1 MADEQQLLDY
11 LKKVTADLRRTK
23 RQLQAVESRDQ
34 EPIAIVAMSCRF
46 PGGVN
51 SPEELWRMLADGR
64 DGITEFPADRGWNVE
79 ELYDPDPEHRGTTYT
94 KHGGFID
101 AVGEFDAA
109 FFGISPREAL
119 TMDPQ
124 QRLLLESAWETF
136 ERAGI
141 DPLSLRGTST
151 GVYAGVTMQ
160 DYSARV
166 LMSAPDAIEGQLL
179 TGSSTSVVSGRIAY
193 SLGLEGPAVTIDTAC
208 SSSLVAVHLA
218 AQSLR
223 RDECSLALAG
233 GVAIMSTPTP
243 FVEFSRQRGLARDGR
258 CKAFAASA
266 DGTGWAE
273 GVGLVLLERLSDAQ
287 RLGHPIIAVVRG
299 SALNQDGA
307 SNGLTA
313 PNGPAQQRMI
323 RQALTDAKLTAAQV
337 DVVETHGTG
346 TTLGDPIEAQALIAT
361 YGKQRAAERPLLI
374 GSVKSNIGHTQ
385 AASGIAGIMK
395 MALAIQHGVVPPTLH
410 VDEPT
415 PQVDWSAGTVALATE
430 RLPWPDTGLP
440 RRGGVSAFGVSGTNA
455 HVILEEAPA
464 PSSEPVTPALS
475 SEPVTPA
482 AAGGALPWVL
492 SGRTEAA
499 MREQASRLAAHLDAV
514 GSVDPA
520 DVGFSLATTR
530 AALEHRAVLVGR
542 DLAGLRERLD
552 TLAAQGPDAADA
564 YACRGETAGAV
575 LVFPGQGSQWVGMA
589 AELMETAPV
598 FAARIEQCATALRP
612 YTDWSLLDVLRS
624 TDPEVLKR
632 VDVVQPA
639 LWAVMVAL
647 AELWRSYG
655 VVPAAVVGHS
665 QGEIAAAVVAGAL
678 SVEDGAKV
686 VALRSQAL
694 SALSGLGGMVSVAA
708 PADAVRRRLESY
720 VGRISVAA
728 VNGPASVVVAGDA
741 DALDE
746 LLAECERDGV
756 RARRI
761 NVDYASHS
769 AHVERIRD
777 AVLTALDGLSP
788 GPAAIPFYSTV
799 TGEPLDTSTVD
810 GDYWFRNLRQQVLF
824 AETVERLRTDGH
836 HVFVECS
843 PHPVLTGG
851 LTELLGGADEA
862 AVIGSLRRDEGGLAR
877 FTRSL
882 AEAHVHG
889 VRLDWSAVFPG
900 ARTVALPTYPFQH
913 QRYWLEVEFGAADP
927 GAGTGGGTPAEAGF
941 WSAVDRADVGA
952 LTATLGVADDVVEPI
967 LPSLTSWHRGSR
979 DQATVDSW
987 RYHIAWRPHP
997 GGADGT
1003 PAGTWLVLVPTGRRG
1018 DDRVTAALD
1027 TLGRH
1032 AAGVIAVEVD
1042 TRTADRDSLADTLR
1056 GAQPGGIL
1064 SLLALD
1070 EQPLPEHPDVP
1081 AGFAAT
1087 VALTQALGIAD
1098 LGAPLW
1104 CATSGAVSVGRTD
1117 PVTNPAQAL
1126 VWGFGRVAALEHP
1139 DRWGGLV
1146 DLPGELDER
1155 TRGLLATVISGATGE
1170 DQVAVR
1176 SSGVFGRRLV
1186 RAPLAGT
1193 APTRRWNPEG
1203 TVLITGGT
1211 GALGGHIARWLA
1223 RSGVGHLLLLS
1234 RRGPDA
1240 PGAADLTAELTALGT
1255 AVSVVACDA
1264 GDRDALAAV
1273 LADVPAAHPLTA
1285 VVHTAAA
1292 IDDTVVDALDVDR
1305 MSRALHAKMTA
1316 AANLDELTRDLDL
1329 SVFMLCS
1336 SVAGTLASSGVGNYA
1351 PANAYL
1357 DALAQQRRAA
1367 GRHALSVAWGA
1378 WDGGGLADGRFGDLL
1393 DRHGMPGM
1401 APALA
1406 IEALRGAVDHDE
1418 TYLAIADIAWD
1429 RYFVAFTAT
1438 RAAPLLD
1445 AVPEVRELRSRAAT
1459 TEAGDPT
1466 AAPANTYARQLAG
1479 QSEAD
1484 QRRTLLDLV
1493 RAQVAA
1499 VLSYPSPEAVEPRR
1513 TFQELGFDSVTGV
1526 ELRNRLA
1533 RATGL
1538 RLPATMVFDH
1548 PSPHALGARLREQ
1561 LLDTDTGPAA
1571 AAPTTAL
1578 AADEPIAIVGM
1589 SCRYPGG
1596 VGSPEDLWRLVAADG
1611 DGMGVFPA
1619 DRGWDLGVLFDPDP
1633 DNAGTTYTRTG
1644 GFLYDVGEF
1653 DAEFFG
1659 VNPREALAMDP
1670 QQRLLLE
1677 ASWEAVERAGIDP
1690 AGLAGSRTGVFA
1702 GTNGSDYSA
1711 VLFGAS
1717 DGLEGYLAT
1726 GNAGA
1731 VLSGRVSYVLGLEGP
1746 AVTVD
1751 TACSSSLVALHLA
1764 AQALRSGECDLA
1776 LAGGVTVMA
1785 TPSLFVGFSRQR
1797 GLAEDG
1803 RCKAFAGAADGTGF
1817 SEGVGMLLVERLSD
1831 ARRNGHRVL
1840 AVVRGSAVNQDG
1852 ASNGLTAPNGPSQ
1865 QRVIRAALANSGL
1878 SAADVDVVEA
1888 HGTGTRLGDPIEAQ
1902 ALLATYGQ
1910 DRPADQ
1916 PLWLGS
1922 VKSNIGHTQAA
1933 AGVAGII
1940 KMVEAL
1946 RHETLPRTLHVDEP
1960 TPQVDWSDGAVE
1972 LLTEPRSWR
1981 AGERPRRAGVSSFG
1995 VSGTNAHVIIEE
2007 APAVAADEV
2016 AATTPDVP
2024 WLLAGRTATAVADQ
2038 ARQLAALDAPAGE
2051 VAYSLAATRSAFSQR
2066 AVVLGPEHRTGLNA
2080 LVDGLPSSSVITGSA
2095 YPDAPVV
2102 FVFPGQGS
2110 QWVGMAVG
2118 LLDAEPVFAARIA
2131 ECAAAL
2137 APFVDWNLLDVLRS
2151 DDPLERV
2158 DVVQPVLWAVHVALA
2173 EVWKAKGVTPDAVI
2187 GHSQGEIA
2195 AACVAGV
2202 LSLGDAAKVVALRSK
2217 ALLAVAGTGGMVS
2230 VNAGLDVVTPLLTD
2244 GVTVAVVNGPTSV
2257 VVAGAPA
2264 DLDVFLAVTEVAG
2277 VRARRVKVDYASH
2290 CALVEPVEAELAGL
2304 LDGVRPLPGA
2314 VPIFSTVEDGG
2325 VMDAAYWYRN
2335 LRQPV
2340 RLDQAV
2346 EAAYTAGHR
2355 IFVEV
2360 SAHPVLTGAIADTV
2374 DAATVGTLRRDA
2386 GGTDQV
2392 ERALAEAWVRGAPV
2406 DWSTVIPATRV
2417 VDLPTYPFQ
2426 HQRYWPTGG
2435 GAMAASDP
2443 VDSQFWQAVEDGD
2456 LTPLGI
2462 TGDAGDLL
2470 PALATWRRTRRE
2482 RGTTD
2487 TWRYTVGWTPIPDA
2501 GTAPRLDGTWLLVV
2515 PDTTDQHRIAT
2526 DCAAAL
2532 RDHGAEVLEIA
2543 PATTERGEL
2552 AGLLNRLSDIDI
2564 PIAGVLSL
2572 LALDQRPDRENPQIT
2587 TGTTATLTLLQTLGD
2602 IGSPA
2607 KLWCVTRG
2615 AVAVAPGEGVPHP
2628 AQAMLWGL
2636 GPVLEAEDPQRFGGL
2651 IDLPDTL
2658 DPVAGTRL
2666 AVTLRGEPGSTGENQ
2681 VAIRSAGAV
2690 ARRLRPA
2697 PSTVPTPTTGWSP
2710 TGAALVTGGTGAI
2723 GAHVARW
2730 LAGRGVEHLV
2740 LTSRRGPDAPGAGD
2754 LRTELEQLGA
2764 RVTIAACDV
2773 ADRDALRTLVDGI
2786 DDLTAVFHLAGTR
2799 DSGLLT
2805 GLTGDRLAAVAAGR
2819 ATGARHLHELTRDH
2833 DLTAF
2838 VLFSA
2843 LAGTLGSTGQGAY
2856 AATNAYLDALAAR
2869 RVAAGLPATSIAWG
2883 DWAGSEA
2890 AGDPAVTPLPTSSA
2904 LTALGQA
2911 LDHGDTRIVLADVGW
2926 DRFTE
2931 QHPAGPPRL
2940 VTDLPAVRAALAAGT
2955 GDPST
2960 APWLRRIDGLD
2971 PAERDAVLLD
2981 LVRAQAAS
2989 VLGHPDSTAVESDR
3003 AFKELGFDSLTAV
3016 QLRNQISVATGVK
3029 LPATLAFDHPTARA
3043 LTTHLVGRIVG
3054 DSDTELP
3061 LLAEVDRLAGLISG
3075 RTLDKG
3081 ARAQLTARLQALL
3094 ADVHGTTEHTGDT
3107 VTEKLQS
3114 ASADEIFD
3122 FIDTQLSVS

>member
-101 AVGEFDAA
+101 EVGEFDAA

-218 AQSLR
+218 AQALR

-258 CKAFAASA
+258 CKPFAASA

-273 GVGLVLLERLSDAQ
+273 GVGLVLLEKLSDAQ
-287 RLGHPIIAVVRG
+287 RRGHPVIAVVRG

-323 RQALTDAKLTAAQV
+323 RRALADAKLTAAQV

-361 YGKQRAAERPLLI
+361 YGRQRAAERPLLI

-385 AASGIAGIMK
+385 AAAGIAGMMK

-464 PSSEPVTPALS
+464 PASDPVTSAP
-475 SEPVTPA
+475 
-482 AAGGALPWVL
+482 AGGALPWVL
-492 SGRTEAA
+492 SGRTGAA
-499 MREQASRLAAHLDAV
+499 LRDQARRLATHLDTA
-514 GSVDPA
+514 GPVDPA
-520 DVGFSLATTR
+520 DVGLSLATTR

-552 TLAAQGPDAADA
+552 ALADQGPDTADA
-564 YACRGETAGAV
+564 YASRGEVTGAV

-589 AELMETAPV
+589 AELMDNAPV
-598 FAARIEQCATALRP
+598 FAARIEECAAALRP
-612 YTDWSLLDVLRS
+612 YTEWSLLDVLRS
-624 TDPEVLKR
+624 TDPAVLKR

-639 LWAVMVAL
+639 LWAVMVSL

-655 VVPAAVVGHS
+655 VTPAAVVGHS

-678 SVEDGAKV
+678 SLEDGAKV

-708 PADAVRRRLESY
+708 PADAVRRRLKTY
-720 VGRISVAA
+720 PGRISVAA

-777 AVLTALDGLSP
+777 AVLAALEGLTP

-799 TGEPLDTSTVD
+799 TGEPLDTTTVD

-824 AETVERLRTDGH
+824 AQAVERLRADGH
-836 HVFVECS
+836 TVFIECS

-851 LTELLGGADEA
+851 LTELLGGTDDDAA
-862 AVIGSLRRDEGGLAR
+862 AVIGSLRRDEGGLDR
-877 FTRSL
+877 FIRSL

-889 VRLDWSAVFPG
+889 VRLDWPAVFPG

-913 QRYWLEVEFGAADP
+913 QRFWLEVEFGAADP
-927 GAGTGGGTPAEAGF
+927 STGTGSGTPAEAGF
-941 WSAVDRADVGA
+941 WAAVDRADVDA
-952 LTATLGVADDVVEPI
+952 LTATLGVGGEVVEPI

-987 RYHIAWRPHP
+987 RYYIAWRPHP
-997 GGADGT
+997 GGADGA
-1003 PAGTWLVLVPTGRRG
+1003 PAGTWLLLVPAGRRD

-1027 TLGRH
+1027 ALGQH

-1042 TRTADRDSLADTLR
+1042 ACTADRDSLADTLR

-1070 EQPLPEHPDVP
+1070 EQPLPDHPDVP

-1146 DLPGELDER
+1146 DLPAELDDR
-1155 TRGLLATVISGATGE
+1155 TRRLLAAVVSGTTGE
-1170 DQVAVR
+1170 DQVALR

-1186 RAPLAGT
+1186 RAALAET

-1223 RSGVGHLLLLS
+1223 RSGAGHLLLLS

-1240 PGAADLTAELTALGT
+1240 PGAADLAAELTGLGT
-1255 AVSVVACDA
+1255 TVSVVACDA
-1264 GDRDALAAV
+1264 GDRDALARV
-1273 LADVPAAHPLTA
+1273 LADVPAEHPLTA

-1316 AANLDELTRDLDL
+1316 ATNLDELTRDLDL
-1329 SVFMLCS
+1329 AVFMLCS

-1401 APALA
+1401 QPALA

-1445 AVPEVRELRSRAAT
+1445 AVPEVRELLSRTATTAADDPAAT
-1459 TEAGDPT
+1459 PT
-1466 AAPANTYARQLAG
+1466 NGYARQLAG

-1548 PSPHALGARLREQ
+1548 PSPHALSARLREQ
-1561 LLDTDTGPAA
+1561 LLDTDPGPATP
-1571 AAPTTAL
+1571 APTTPVAV
-1578 AADEPIAIVGM
+1578 DEPIAIVGM

-1596 VGSPEDLWRLVAADG
+1596 VGSPEDLWRLVSADG
-1611 DGMGVFPA
+1611 DGMGAFPT

-1633 DNAGTTYTRTG
+1633 DNAGTTYTRNG

-1690 AGLAGSRTGVFA
+1690 AALAGSRTGVFA

-1785 TPSLFVGFSRQR
+1785 TPSLFIGFSRQR
-1797 GLAEDG
+1797 GLAADG

-1910 DRPADQ
+1910 ERRADQ

-1946 RHETLPRTLHVDEP
+1946 RHGTLPRTLHVDEP

-1972 LLTEPRSWR
+1972 LLTEPRPWS

-2007 APAVAADEV
+2007 APAVDADEV
-2016 AATTPDVP
+2016 TATTSDVP
-2024 WLLAGRTATAVADQ
+2024 WLLTGRTAKAIADQ
-2038 ARQLAALDAPAGE
+2038 AQRLAALDAAPGE

-2066 AVVLGPEHRTGLNA
+2066 AVVLGPDHATGLDA
-2080 LVDGLPSSSVITGSA
+2080 LVNGLPSSSVITGST
-2095 YPDAPVV
+2095 YPDAEVV

-2110 QWVGMAVG
+2110 QWIGMAVG

-2137 APFVDWNLLDVLRS
+2137 DAFVDWNLLDVLRS
-2151 DDPLERV
+2151 DDPLWLERV
-2158 DVVQPVLWAVHVALA
+2158 DVVQPVLWAVNVALA
-2173 EVWKAKGVTPDAVI
+2173 DVWRARGVVPDAVI

-2202 LSLGDAAKVVALRSK
+2202 LSLGDAAKVVALRSR
-2217 ALLAVAGTGGMVS
+2217 ALLTIAGTGGMVS
-2230 VNAGLDVVTPLLTD
+2230 VNAGLDVVTPLLPD
-2244 GVTVAVVNGPTSV
+2244 GVSVAAVNGPTSV
-2257 VVAGAPA
+2257 VVAGVPES
-2264 DLDVFLAVTEVAG
+2264 LDVFLAVAEAAG
-2277 VRARRVKVDYASH
+2277 VRARRVRVDYASH
-2290 CALVEPVEAELAGL
+2290 CALVEPVEAELARL
-2304 LDGVRPLPGA
+2304 LDGVTPLAGE
-2314 VPIFSTVEDGG
+2314 VPVFSSVQDGG
-2325 VMDAAYWYRN
+2325 TMDAAYWYRN

-2340 RLDQAV
+2340 RLDLAV

-2355 IFVEV
+2355 IFIEV

-2374 DAATVGTLRRDA
+2374 DAATIGTLRRDA

-2392 ERALAEAWVRGAPV
+2392 VRSLAEAWVQGAPV
-2406 DWSTVIPATRV
+2406 EWSTVIPATRV

-2435 GAMAASDP
+2435 GAMNAADP
-2443 VDSQFWQAVEDGD
+2443 VDSEFWRAVEDGD
-2456 LTPLGI
+2456 LSPLGI
-2462 TGDAGDLL
+2462 TGDGGDLL

-2482 RGTTD
+2482 RDTTD
-2487 TWRYTVGWTPIPDA
+2487 TWRHTVGWTPIPDA
-2501 GTAPRLDGTWLLVV
+2501 GTPPRLDGTWLLVV

-2532 RDHGAEVLEIA
+2532 REHGAEVLEIA
-2543 PATTERGEL
+2543 PATTERAEL
-2552 AGLLNRLSDIDI
+2552 ASLLSRLSDIDI
-2564 PIAGVLSL
+2564 PLAGVLSL

-2615 AVAVAPGEGVPHP
+2615 AVAVAPGEDVPHP

-2681 VAIRSAGAV
+2681 VAIRSAGAL

-2697 PSTVPTPTTGWSP
+2697 PLTAPVPTTGWAP
-2710 TGAALVTGGTGAI
+2710 TGTTVITGGTGAI

-2730 LAGRGVEHLV
+2730 LAGRGAEHLV
-2740 LTSRRGPDAPGAGD
+2740 LTSRRGLDAPGAGD

-2773 ADRDALRTLVDGI
+2773 ADRDAVRGLLDGI

-2805 GLTGDRLAAVAAGR
+2805 GLTGARLAAVAAGR

-2856 AATNAYLDALAAR
+2856 AATNAYLDALADR
-2869 RVAAGLPATSIAWG
+2869 RTAAGLPATSIAWSG
-2883 DWAGSEA
+2883 WAQSEA
-2890 AGDPAVTPLPTSSA
+2890 TDGPATTPLATPSA
-2904 LTALGQA
+2904 LTALGQV
-2911 LDHGDTRIVLADVGW
+2911 LDHAETRVVLADIAW

-2940 VTDLPAVRAALAAGT
+2940 VSDLPAVRAAVAAGT
-2955 GDPST
+2955 GDPSS

-2989 VLGHPDSTAVESDR
+2989 VLGHPDSTAVEPDR

-3029 LPATLAFDHPTARA
+3029 LPATLAFDHPNARA
-3043 LTTHLVGRIVG
+3043 LTAHLVGRLVG
-3054 DSDTELP
+3054 DSAAELP
-3061 LLAEVDRLAGLISG
+3061 LLAEVDRLAGLIAG

-3081 ARAQLTARLQALL
+3081 ARSQLTARLQTLL
-3094 ADVHGTTEHTGDT
+3094 ADLHGTTEHSGDT